1 MTLQNILEVFKEHD
15 SIILVAIIVLMGL
28 IEVTPIK
35 INPWSSLFG
44 WIEDKATRKVRN
56 EISTLIK
63 KYDDNLKSH
72 IDTSVQIIN
81 KMDAIEEKLDKHIL
95 ESVEKDVR
103 DRRVAILDF
112 ANACMNKR
120 NHTKEEFD
128 YILHECDLYVQYC
141 EENEIP
147 NSVADESISEIK
159 RIYKEKLRTNTF
171 LKEGS

>member
-1 MTLQNILEVFKEHD
+1 M
-15 SIILVAIIVLMGL
+15 
-28 IEVTPIK
+28 
-35 INPWSSLFG
+35 
-44 WIEDKATRKVRN
+44 
-56 EISTLIK
+56 
-63 KYDDNLKSH
+63 
-72 IDTSVQIIN
+72 DT
-81 KMDAIEEKLDKHIL
+81 IEEKLDKHIL